1 MSAVITSIKMN
12 DLDTRPWYKHGW
24 LWFLISFP
32 MVSVMLGSVML
43 YLAFNANNSLVVDD
57 YYKEGKAYNLRIE
70 RDRLASLL
78 GVRANVVQSVDGVIL
93 ELSQSVPLSLPSV
106 LQSQADD
113 ATAAFTIPDELR
125 VRWVHVTEA
134 ERDGGTQMTHI
145 GGARYIA
152 QSVVLP
158 QSGKFRLHIEP
169 VLPVAVIDVPSANDN
184 PLADLPS
191 GWRLISQLTG
201 FSESDPINITAPDIE
216 KVFTRAQLQ

>member
-1 MSAVITSIKMN
+1 
-12 DLDTRPWYKHGW
+12 
-24 LWFLISFP
+24 
-32 MVSVMLGSVML
+32 
-43 YLAFNANNSLVVDD
+43 
-57 YYKEGKAYNLRIE
+57 
-70 RDRLASLL
+70 
-78 GVRANVVQSVDGVIL
+78 
-93 ELSQSVPLSLPSV
+93 
-106 LQSQADD
+106 
-113 ATAAFTIPDELR
+113 
-125 VRWVHVTEA
+125 
-134 ERDGGTQMTHI
+134 MTHI